1 MQLPVAF
8 PICHLISKVC
18 ISLAAPCLL
27 CVCAGF
33 VFMTTP
39 VIRRCCGAAGVNTAE
54 VHYTHCCFC
63 FYLAPGCFQ
72 WGCTSEPHAELSMQ
86 FITHT
91 HNHTQFDFIQML
103 SLQPPCDQ
111 LSTMKPRAG
120 PMLGRRWLVRDAITA
135 AAITFSATESEQQFN
150 VLVSR
155 ISNPQPVAAG
165 ALHEPDFVPVS
176 RLVTL
181 TTCLNNLQACGVST
195 IICS

>member
-1 MQLPVAF
+1 MLTQLRCITHTVVFAFTWLQAVFSGVAPQNHMQNYQ
-8 PICHLISKVC
+8 CSSSH
-18 ISLAAPCLL
+18 
-27 CVCAGF
+27 
-33 VFMTTP
+33 
-39 VIRRCCGAAGVNTAE
+39 
-54 VHYTHCCFC
+54 
-63 FYLAPGCFQ
+63 
-72 WGCTSEPHAELSMQ
+72 
-86 FITHT
+86 THT